1 MKRSEEITGQ
11 YFAFLDKHVQDVISG
26 LSPEFLEL
34 NEIAVQLAVSHKHLT
49 DTVKKE
55 KGQHPCHF
63 YDQKIINEAK
73 AMMINSDRSIAEIA
87 RIFTYDPSNF
97 SKFFK
102 KMTGITP
109 GEYRKYP
116 QRQPLDTT
124 GL

>member
-1 MKRSEEITGQ
+1 MKRSEEITSQ
-11 YFAFLDKHVQDVISG
+11 YFAFLEKHIQDVISG
-26 LSPEFLEL
+26 AVPEFMEL

-55 KGQHPCHF
+55 KEQHPCYF
-63 YDQKIINEAK
+63 YDQKIINKAK
-73 AMMINSDRSIAEIA
+73 AMIISSDRSIAEIA

-109 GEYRKYP
+109 GEFRKLGTDG
-116 QRQPLDTT
+116 QNN
-124 GL
+124 